1 MINELTTPTLGAN
14 SNSSGDRALYAA
26 QPTLWLPSNISKVPP
41 QISTNYQV
49 KTIGAD
55 SEFGSSLNI
64 LASDNEKDVRHLLR
78 RAKQLGAECKIYE
91 MPGAEYGAII
101 LQYSDIHEKLLIES
115 KDEDFWE
122 KTNRSKPLSIKDFT
136 DIVEDIYRD
145 EYEIGLDRQVASEE
159 VHSLIERTGI
169 KSHSYIMKEHLDP
182 IRQKLERLYKKSA
195 GDAASRGKKSLLL
208 ERYQAAKEAFEGR
221 LKWNELTMTPELD
234 GHPLDFDTIQ
244 IKLARETGMDFPEA
258 HVRSVVLELA
268 TENSYDPVKDYLES
282 VEPHSQLS
290 LDNLAQYLLGTT
302 NPLHNA
308 YLKRHLIG
316 SVARRYEPGCKMDT
330 MLVLKGEQGI
340 KKSSFFSVLYGGE
353 WFDSTPADS
362 NNAKDELLRLHMH
375 WCNEWG
381 ELDGVM
387 SKKDAARMKAELSN
401 PKDTFRPPYGRN
413 SKRYPRR
420 FVNVGTTNK
429 DSFLVDSTGDRRFWV
444 IDLGSRLINLDKVRE
459 IRDQIWGAA
468 VAAYK
473 AGEQW
478 WLTDEEQKESNLAN
492 KAYAEADCWED
503 YILAFLGQE
512 LAKGVSYVTTAQCLK
527 DSLLSIDPN
536 KQTKADQNRCADIL
550 RRAGWTKSEKKI
562 AGQARKVW
570 LPPTAKKV
578 ATPPGGDQGVATAE
592 TQQEQAIQPL
602 NNEVATPY
610 QEKIFRDDEV
620 LSVEKNIVQEVET
633 CSEEKL
639 QNPCYRTDVAVATPP
654 VATPKEQV
662 IEVGDMVFWS
672 ECPAHCSSFA
682 PFQVMSIE
690 DCYAKLD
697 LGEKPVPVTELSRA
711 SRA

>member
-1 MINELTTPTLGAN
+1 MIKDLTSSTPGEN
-14 SNSSGDRALYAA
+14 RNSSGDRALKIAA
-26 QPTLWLPSNISKVPP
+26 LWLPSTIVEVCPKVARDF
-41 QISTNYQV
+41 QI
-49 KTIGAD
+49 KRIGTDTDFHSA
-55 SEFGSSLNI
+55 LNVI
-64 LASDNEKDVRHLLR
+64 ASDSEKDVRHLLR
-78 RAKQLGAECKIYE
+78 RARQASAECKIYE

-101 LQYSDIHEKLLIES
+101 LQYSDIHERLLIES
-115 KDEDFWE
+115 KDEALWE
-122 KTNRSKPLSIKDFT
+122 KTNEGKPLSIKDFT

-145 EYEIGLDRQVASEE
+145 EYEIGLDRKAASVE

-169 KSHSYIMKEHLDP
+169 KSHSYVMKEYLDP

-195 GDAASRGKKSLLL
+195 GDSTSRGKKSLLL
-208 ERYQAAKEAFEGR
+208 ERYEAAKEAFAGR
-221 LKWNELTMTPELD
+221 LKWNELTMSPELD
-234 GHPLDFDTIQ
+234 GQPLDFDTIQ

-268 TENSYDPVKDYLES
+268 TEHSYDPVKDYLEA
-282 VEPHSQLS
+282 VYERHKDQS
-290 LDNLAQYLLGTT
+290 LDNAAQHLLGTP
-302 NPLHNA
+302 NPLHNI

-316 SVARRYEPGCKMDT
+316 SVARRYQPGCKMDT

-340 KKSSFFSVLYGGE
+340 QKSTFFSVLYGGD

-362 NNAKDELLRLHMH
+362 NPKDELLRLHMH

-420 FVNVGTTNK
+420 FVNVGSTNK

-459 IRDQIWGAA
+459 LRDQVWGAA

-478 WLTDEEQKESNLAN
+478 WLTAEEQKQSSLAN
-492 KAYAEADCWED
+492 KAYAETDSWED

-512 LAKGVSYVTTAQCLK
+512 LAKGVTFVTTAQCLK
-527 DSLLSIDPN
+527 DSLLGIEPS

-550 RRAGWTKSEKKI
+550 RRSGWTKSEKKI

-570 LPPTAKKV
+570 LPPVKKV

-592 TQQEQAIQPL
+592 TQEAQAIQPL
-602 NNEVATPY
+602 NIEVATPY

-620 LSVEKNIVQEVET
+620 LSVEKKVVEKVAT
-633 CSEEKL
+633 FDEPKPE
-639 QNPCYRTDVAVATPP
+639 NPCSVVDVAVATPP
-654 VATPKEQV
+654 VATPQALK
-662 IEVGDMVFWS
+662 VGDMVSWS
-672 ECPAHCSSFA
+672 ECPAHCSSLA
-682 PFQVMSIE
+682 PFEIMAI
-690 DCYAKLD
+690 DGDYAKLD
-697 LGEKPVPVTELSRA
+697 LFEKPVPTSQLSRA
-711 SRA
+711 NT